1 MQRNM
6 LGMSVTGILLAGLL
20 SGCTAGGGSSESMV
34 PEPIAATE
42 THEEAGQFLPEE
54 YLTADPECEIDP
66 MPGGAADSGLSRGGL
81 CVPAGEPVGIPDDVP
96 WFIWSTG
103 QSTADAVENY
113 STTDVFRYQEPAAG
127 QPLVQVV
134 AGNAGFNADDPDAPF
149 VELEIYYPQQQYLLS
164 TSFSEEMPQ
173 LADPAVHGEPA
184 PLWADA
190 IAVAE
195 AYGFLTAQAAEQ

>member
-1 MQRNM
+1 M

-20 SGCTAGGGSSESMV
+20 SGCATGGGASEPMV
-34 PEPIAATE
+34 PEPILATE
-42 THEEAGQFLPEE
+42 THQEAGQFLPGE

-66 MPGGAADSGLSRGGL
+66 MPADAADSGLSRGGM

-103 QSTADAVENY
+103 QSTANAVENY
-113 STTDVFRYQEPAAG
+113 STTDVLRYQEPAAE

-134 AGNAGFNADDPDAPF
+134 AGNASFDADDPEAAF

-164 TSFSEEMPQ
+164 TSLSEQMPQ

-190 IAVAE
+190 IALAK
-195 AYGFLTAQAAEQ
+195 AYGFITAPPTGQ